1 MQKFSIN
8 NILWEIYLQVLID
21 SIQIS
26 NAVTMNMYQC
36 QSKA

>member
-1 MQKFSIN
+1 MH
-8 NILWEIYLQVLID
+8 IYIQVLID

-26 NAVTMNMYQC
+26 NAVIMNMYQC